1 MSLDIS
7 SCYASDVAFPGLPFE
22 ADETAFAGGQSPLVQ
37 PQARKTGCTTEFSP
51 MAQRHAAL
59 KFTHPLPYGA
69 IVHDGGVQFVVFS
82 RSATAMRV
90 LLYEGVDDP
99 DPTDIIEFDPDL
111 NRWGHIWSVFV
122 PGTGPGQLYHLQ
134 ADGPHEPARGYRF
147 DPQARLIDPYCKALA
162 GDFLPAEGGILRP

>member
-7 SCYASDVAFPGLPFE
+7 SCYASDVAFPGWGVE
-22 ADETAFAGGQSPLVQ
+22 ADQTAAAWERLPGSP
-37 PQARKTGCTTEFSP
+37 PQARNTGCTIEPSTMS
-51 MAQRHAAL
+51 QRQAAL

-122 PGTGPGQLYHLQ
+122 PGTGPGQLYHS
-134 ADGPHEPARGYRF
+134 AGRRTARTRSV
-147 DPQARLIDPYCKALA
+147 
-162 GDFLPAEGGILRP
+162 GIASTPRPG